1 MFIFPIFNNHTFG
14 LNQFAHSISMWI
26 LTWLCA
32 GIDLVVTYN
41 C

>member
-14 LNQFAHSISMWI
+14 LNQFAHFISMWI
-26 LTWLCA
+26 LWLCA